1 MDQSIQTLRS
11 RVEVLKKEI
20 QSDYE
25 NLRSEIRNR
34 HFFLILYISCVVFL
48 LLTHSKPVTTWEYVV
63 LWLSIGLNSILV
75 VKLIYDYRRNRKED
89 RLHKFVIA
97 YSSAAISDHMIAEME
112 IEELAM
118 EAANEDT
125 NRPNPGNRL
134 N

>member
-1 MDQSIQTLRS
+1 MDNSTQTLRS

-20 QSDYE
+20 QTEYE

-48 LLTHSKPVTTWEYVV
+48 LLTHFKPVTTWQYVI
-63 LWLSIGLNSILV
+63 LWLSIVLNSTIV
-75 VKLIYDYRRNRKED
+75 IKLIYDYGRNKKED
-89 RLHKFVIA
+89 RLHKFVVQ
-97 YSSAAISDHMIAEME
+97 YSSVALSDHLITEME
-112 IEELAM
+112 IEDLAI
-118 EAANEDT
+118 EAAKEDS